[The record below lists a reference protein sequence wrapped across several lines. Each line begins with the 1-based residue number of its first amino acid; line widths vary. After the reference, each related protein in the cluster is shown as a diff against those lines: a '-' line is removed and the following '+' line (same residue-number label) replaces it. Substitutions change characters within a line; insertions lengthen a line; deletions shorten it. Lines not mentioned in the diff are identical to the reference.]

1 MPWIPIKNFD
11 EDVRVGDSIR
21 CGEKKV
27 CGEITA
33 IGLCNFLGRIENGE
47 ATIKKEYATHVW
59 REPKRWRA
67 EKGEKYCFIELGCG
81 RGIEF
86 RQSNEDSFSVDDAD
100 YQCGN
105 YFKPGFL
112 QEKHR
117 QALKDLF
124 AKFHEEENV

>member
-1 MPWIPIKNFD
+1 MPWVKITSFD

-59 REPKRWRA
+59 REPKRWR
-67 EKGEKYCFIELGCG
+67 GERGNKYDFINSLGE
-81 RGIEF
+81 IEVAYEND
-86 RQSNEDSFSVDDAD
+86 NEGHRKRFEA
-100 YQCGN
+100 GN

-112 QEKHR
+112 RIKHL
-117 QALKDLF
+117 QAFKDLL
-124 AKFHEEENV
+124 AKFHEEEE